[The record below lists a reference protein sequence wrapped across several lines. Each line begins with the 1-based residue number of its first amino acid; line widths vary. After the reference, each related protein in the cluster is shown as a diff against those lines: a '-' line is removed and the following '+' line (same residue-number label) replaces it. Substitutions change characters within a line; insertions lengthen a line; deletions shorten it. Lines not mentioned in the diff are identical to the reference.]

1 MSSEPEGDREK
12 GMEDNM
18 RKLNKTLTC
27 TMLAAAMAAGTLTGC
42 SSALD
47 GTKIVATVGDEEVT
61 LGLASYVT
69 RDQQAQM
76 MSYYAMLMSSYG
88 VEGSGMSIWDEVGE
102 DGKSV
107 GDSSKDDAMNTINEL
122 YVMKAHAAD
131 YDVTISE
138 EEEAAIKEAAA
149 AFIEANDA
157 ETLKELAV
165 SEADIITYLEL
176 VTYRQK
182 MEEPMVADVDQEV
195 SDDVANQTRV
205 NIVKVSTKGTETDE
219 DGNTIELTDEEKA
232 EKKELAQK
240 VLDKLKASENPAE
253 ADMEALAKEVDES
266 LTYTKPLFTTAGN
279 EEDTLDQAVQEAA
292 LKLKDGEVADEVVEG
307 EDAYYVVRLE
317 SMFDEE
323 ATESK
328 ISLIISERKNDLH
341 DEILEGWVEADKIKV
356 NESVWKKLKVK
367 DSVVFQ
373 YKVSETTE
381 ESAE

>member
-279 EEDTLDQAVQEAA
+279 EEDTLDQAVQEVA

-356 NESVWKKLKVK
+356 NESVWKKLKVT

-373 YKVSETTE
+373 YKASETTE

>member
-76 MSYYAMLMSSYG
+76 MSYYSMLMSSYG
-88 VEGSGMSIWDEVGE
+88 VESSAMSIWDEVGE

-165 SEADIITYLEL
+165 SEADIVTYLEL

-205 NIVKVSTKGTETDE
+205 NIVKVSTKGTETDD

-253 ADMEALAKEVDES
+253 ADMEALAKEVDEN

-356 NESVWKKLKVK
+356 NESVWKKLKVT

-373 YKVSETTE
+373 YKAAETTE

>member
-1 MSSEPEGDREK
+1 
-12 GMEDNM
+12 M

-76 MSYYAMLMSSYG
+76 MSYYSMLMSSYG

-131 YDVTISE
+131 YDVTITE

-165 SEADIITYLEL
+165 SEADIVTYLEL

-266 LTYTKPLFTTAGN
+266 LSYTKPLFTTAGN

-356 NESVWKKLKVK
+356 NESVWKKLKVT

-373 YKVSETTE
+373 YKAAETTE